1 MLTKREI
8 KIKIIFIKLS
18 KNKNIRINQ
27 IQTSCKLKNSKVNF
41 KKKKKKLVWDS
52 LSGGI
57 KSHQIFVLFYFEYFH
72 SLFPLD
78 S

>member
-8 KIKIIFIKLS
+8 KIKINFIKSS

-27 IQTSCKLKNSKVNF
+27 IQTSCKSKNSKVNF
-41 KKKKKKLVWDS
+41 KKKKKHVWDS

-57 KSHQIFVLFYFEYFH
+57 KSHQIFLLFIFNIFT
-72 SLFPLD
+72 LFFPLD